1 MGRNGRLWLP
11 PAGSWST
18 GRFAGAAALTFWYLF
33 LPPCQ
38 APPPPAPAAPGV
50 CWGQGMEIP
59 VLGSDSAPAGW
70 HSLAWTLSQ
79 PEELLGTEVL
89 VPFLLQA
96 LCHRLGLHGQ
106 VLPGAVQPGRGEG
119 SCLGHPLPTVGA
131 PMGPPA

>member
-1 MGRNGRLWLP
+1 
-11 PAGSWST
+11 
-18 GRFAGAAALTFWYLF
+18 
-33 LPPCQ
+33 
-38 APPPPAPAAPGV
+38 
-50 CWGQGMEIP
+50 MEIP